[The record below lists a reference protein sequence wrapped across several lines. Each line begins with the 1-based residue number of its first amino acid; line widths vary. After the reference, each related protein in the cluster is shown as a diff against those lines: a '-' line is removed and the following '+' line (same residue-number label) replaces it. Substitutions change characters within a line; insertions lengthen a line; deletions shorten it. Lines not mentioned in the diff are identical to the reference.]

1 MENEVIITKTQLEQ
15 LLSYYKLYG
24 VEEMKFQKDDLQE
37 TLETYAVSPLKIQFQ
52 EQFGCCSIPFHL

>member
-24 VEEMKFQKDDLQE
+24 VEEMKFQKDHLQE
-37 TLETYAVSPLKIQFQ
+37 TLEGFGMSPLKIPEPRGF
-52 EQFGCCSIPFHL
+52 CCFPPPFS